1 MKTSE
6 IMLGDYF
13 NVYPSNLPIKVAA
26 IHKGKVGYHARIGK
40 LAWVRADL
48 LRPIPMTTGILRKNG
63 FAKIGDYDT
72 HLNFILSFIHD
83 DDDDIIIVEYRIYKE
98 PICGVNTLLRCE
110 VNFKGG
116 VDKIHSCHIE
126 YLHELQHALR
136 LCGIEKTIT
145 L

>member
-13 NVYPSNLPIKVAA
+13 NVYPSNLPIKVVATHTMKVAYRAA
-26 IHKGKVGYHARIGK
+26 CTGK
-40 LAWVRADL
+40 LEWVRADL
-48 LRPIPMTTGILRKNG
+48 LRPIPITTGILRKNG

-72 HLNFILSFIHD
+72 HFNFILSFIHD
-83 DDDDIIIVEYRIYKE
+83 DDTIIVEYRIYKE

-110 VNFKGG
+110 VSFKGG
-116 VDKIHSCHIE
+116 VDKIRSCHIK

-136 LCGIEKTIT
+136 LCGITREIII
-145 L
+145 

>member
-1 MKTSE
+1 
-6 IMLGDYF
+6 MLGDYF
-13 NVYPSNLPIKVAA
+13 NVYPSNMAIRVVA
-26 IHKGKVGYHARIGK
+26 IHKGKVAYRAACTGK
-40 LAWVRADL
+40 LEWVRADL
-48 LRPIPMTTGILRKNG
+48 LRPIPVTTKILRKNG

-83 DDDDIIIVEYRIYKE
+83 DDTIIVEYRIYKE

-126 YLHELQHALR
+126 YFHELQHALR
-136 LCGIEKTIT
+136 LCGIDKTIDI
-145 L
+145 